1 MSPLSFFLA
10 WLADPLNV
18 GAVAP
23 SSPALANAITDEIT
37 LASAPIIELGP
48 GSGVFTRALLAR
60 GIAQHRLALI
70 EHGGEFVSLLQ
81 RLFPD
86 ARVMRMDAARLK
98 EVELFGGERAGA
110 VVSGLPLLL
119 MPPSKVLAILDAG
132 FWHLRADG
140 VFYQF
145 TYGPRSPVSQTIL
158 DQLGL
163 KATRVGMT
171 LANVPPAM
179 VYRIGRRP
187 PLSAGKKQCSG
198 TEGSVAQLAITEI

>member
-1 MSPLSFFLA
+1 MLP
-10 WLADPLNV
+10 DPLNV
-18 GAVAP
+18 GAIAP
-23 SSPALANAITDEIT
+23 SSPALANAITAEIT
-37 LASAPIIELGP
+37 LASAPIIELGA

-60 GIAQHRLALI
+60 GISQDRLALI
-70 EHGGEFVSLLQ
+70 EHGDEFVNLLQ

-86 ARVMRMDAARLK
+86 ARVMRMDATRLK

-132 FWHLRADG
+132 FSHLRADG
-140 VFYQF
+140 AFYQF
-145 TYGPRSPVSQTIL
+145 TYGPRSPVSRAIL

-163 KATRVGMT
+163 NATRVGMT

-179 VYRIGRRP
+179 VYRIRRRA
-187 PLSAGKKQCSG
+187 PLSAGKKRWSG
-198 TEGSVAQLAITEI
+198 TEVPVAQLTTTEL

>member
-1 MSPLSFFLA
+1 MSPLSFFLT

-60 GIAQHRLALI
+60 GISQDRLALI

-119 MPPSKVLAILDAG
+119 MPPGKVLAILDAG

-145 TYGPRSPVSQTIL
+145 TYGPRSPVSRAVL
-158 DQLGL
+158 GQLGL
-163 KATRVGMT
+163 TATRVGMT

-179 VYRIGRRP
+179 VYRIRRRP
-187 PLSAGKKQCSG
+187 PLA
-198 TEGSVAQLAITEI
+198 AD

>member
-1 MSPLSFFLA
+1 MSPLSFFLT

-37 LASAPIIELGP
+37 LACAPIIELGP
-48 GSGVFTRALLAR
+48 GSGAFTRALLAR
-60 GIAQHRLALI
+60 GIAQDRLALI
-70 EHGGEFVSLLQ
+70 EHGGEFVSLLE
-81 RLFPD
+81 RLFPR
-86 ARVMRMDAARLK
+86 ARVMQMDAARLK

-132 FWHLRADG
+132 FWHLRADD

-145 TYGPRSPVSQTIL
+145 TYGPRSPVSRAIL

-163 KATRVGMT
+163 KATRVSMT

-179 VYRIGRRP
+179 VYRIRRRP
-187 PLSAGKKQCSG
+187 PLAADKRQRAG
-198 TEGSVAQLAITEI
+198 T